1 MPDVP
6 VNPCAPKHGWCT
18 LQRPRILPYRAVRI
32 AGIELTYRAVLA
44 LAAQLRQHGYEC
56 TAISIERAFDAVAH
70 DYALSIEQ
78 REQVLRSL
86 DNRPD
91 RHLGQL
97 RERLLGKH
105 VDEARRELV

>member
-1 MPDVP
+1 
-6 VNPCAPKHGWCT
+6 
-18 LQRPRILPYRAVRI
+18 VRI
-32 AGIELTYRAVLA
+32 AGIELTDRAVLA

-91 RHLGQL
+91 RQLGSSVSASS
-97 RERLLGKH
+97 ESTSTRLA
-105 VDEARRELV
+105 VNWSSAP

>member
-1 MPDVP
+1 MS
-6 VNPCAPKHGWCT
+6 PCRAKHEGAHF
-18 LQRPRILPYRAVRI
+18 QRPRILPYRAVRI
-32 AGIELTYRAVLA
+32 AGIELTDRAVLA

-91 RHLGQL
+91 RQLGQL

>member
-1 MPDVP
+1 M
-6 VNPCAPKHGWCT
+6 
-18 LQRPRILPYRAVRI
+18 RI
-32 AGIELTYRAVLA
+32 AGIELTDRAVLA

-78 REQVLRSL
+78 REQVIRSL

-91 RHLGQL
+91 RQLGQL

-105 VDEARRELV
+105 VDQARRELV